1 MTRAHDRQPEHAAP
15 ATVHVVHEDPQ
26 RLVQVGGGALSGQIY
41 KRLTRH
47 CEKTNLRCE
56 LSAPPPCRATTT
68 RRRDD
73 GSKMSSQEALWRVVD
88 EVAEN
93 VGTLSEPD
101 AEALRGPAEKIQ
113 RLRDLHSSCL
123 PHERQLRATHLA
135 LLTEHYLCSDKLLQL
150 RRYCAVNLQDPALP
164 EADRQFLLSLQQLTA
179 SLDKPSADA
188 PQSA

>member
-1 MTRAHDRQPEHAAP
+1 M
-15 ATVHVVHEDPQ
+15 
-26 RLVQVGGGALSGQIY
+26 SG
-41 KRLTRH
+41 
-47 CEKTNLRCE
+47 
-56 LSAPPPCRATTT
+56 
-68 RRRDD
+68 
-73 GSKMSSQEALWRVVD
+73 EALWRVVD

-93 VGTLSEPD
+93 VGTLSEAD

-113 RLRDLHSSCL
+113 RLRDLHSSCM

-150 RRYCAVNLQDPALP
+150 KRHCSVHLQDPALP
-164 EADRQFLLSLQQLTA
+164 EADRQLLLSLQQLTA

>member
-1 MTRAHDRQPEHAAP
+1 M
-15 ATVHVVHEDPQ
+15 
-26 RLVQVGGGALSGQIY
+26 
-41 KRLTRH
+41 
-47 CEKTNLRCE
+47 
-56 LSAPPPCRATTT
+56 PPLFCCRATTNAT
-68 RRRDD
+68 PD
-73 GSKMSSQEALWRVVD
+73 KMSSQEALWRVVD

-113 RLRDLHSSCL
+113 RLRDLHSSCM
-123 PHERQLRATHLA
+123 PQERQLRATHLA

>member
-1 MTRAHDRQPEHAAP
+1 M
-15 ATVHVVHEDPQ
+15 HEDPQ
-26 RLVQVGGGALSGQIY
+26 RLVQVGGGALSGQMY
-41 KRLTRH
+41 KPSH
-47 CEKTNLRCE
+47 KTLRE
-56 LSAPPPCRATTT
+56 NKGAGALRAECSPSLP
-68 RRRDD
+68 RERDD

>member
-1 MTRAHDRQPEHAAP
+1 MPSLPPLFVPKARLAAP
-15 ATVHVVHEDPQ
+15 
-26 RLVQVGGGALSGQIY
+26 
-41 KRLTRH
+41 
-47 CEKTNLRCE
+47 
-56 LSAPPPCRATTT
+56 
-68 RRRDD
+68 
-73 GSKMSSQEALWRVVD
+73 KMFSQEALWRVVD
-88 EVAEN
+88 EVAAN

-113 RLRDLHSSCL
+113 RLRDLHSSCKEQ
-123 PHERQLRATHLA
+123 ERQLRATHLA

-150 RRYCAVNLQDPALP
+150 RRYCAVHLQDPALP